1 MAVQIVMDRT
11 GDSRYAFDPAS
22 AAQVA
27 EAERRFRQLTG
38 RGFTATARLAPG
50 RVEIIRSFDPRVE
63 ECVFFPRLVG
73 G

>member
-1 MAVQIVMDRT
+1 MAVQIVMDRA
-11 GDSRYAFDPAS
+11 GDSRYPFDPAS

-27 EAERRFRQLTG
+27 EAELRFQQLTA
-38 RGFTATARLAPG
+38 RGFTATARVAPG

-63 ECVFFPRLVG
+63 EYVFFPRLVG